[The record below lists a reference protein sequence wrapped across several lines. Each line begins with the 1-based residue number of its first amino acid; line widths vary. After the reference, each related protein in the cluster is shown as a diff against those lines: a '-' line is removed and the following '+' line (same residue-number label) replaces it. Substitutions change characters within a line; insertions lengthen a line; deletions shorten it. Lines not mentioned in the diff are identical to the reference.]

1 MKRYFTFS
9 NYLAFLSLTVS
20 TLVPVTV
27 SAAPV
32 SLASAPLA
40 QSSSSSV
47 QPNIMFVLDNSGSM
61 SWTYLPDITDNFRGG
76 YGYQSNQCNGVYYN
90 PNTTYAPPLKSDS
103 TPYANAVF
111 NDAYDDGFDTTTTKR
126 DLNSAFIAN
135 RFVDAAANT
144 SYVSFGSY
152 LKTGTNP
159 YGGSNSLGPYGAVYY
174 DYSGTVTDKDYAN
187 TGSAFYT
194 ECNVAVGA
202 ATTKFAKR
210 KLATDEKTTITV
222 TGSTNTAKVDSI
234 LVGTVELMYA
244 ASAATSPSAANDATV
259 ASNIKTQINNKTSIT
274 GFSATVS
281 GNVIT
286 VTGPATAA
294 NQTPA
299 FHLSAGSATLT
310 TDVFPETAAAKLT
323 NFANWYSYYR
333 TRMQTMKSSAGR
345 AFSNL
350 DNSYRVGLMKINS
363 STTPVQE
370 LGTFESTH
378 RSTWYSS
385 FYAVQPNGGTP
396 LREALSNVGQYY
408 AGRLSGTTDP
418 AQYSCQQNFTILS
431 TDGYWNGNDGSQ
443 LDGSAIG
450 NQDGTASRSSGMY
463 DGSVQFTKV
472 TKKYLRHSYSAS
484 ATSCSGSKKRG
495 VDTPQTQT
503 CSITT
508 TGGVAGAETC
518 TAWANGTAVYM
529 PGFSSSTSTC
539 ATTVSLPTPNPTA
552 RVETTSAT
560 TSGIVAGTGS
570 SDSLSD
576 VAMYYYNTDLRTTT
590 LGNCTSTSGNTLCAD
605 PDASGVDI
613 YDNVY
618 TGGRDNNTKQHM
630 TTFTLGLGAD
640 GFMKYSAN
648 YLKGGSADYN
658 AIITVTTAHPA
669 ASPSVCSWQADGTTC
684 NWPTPGGGGPENI
697 DDLWHAAVNGR
708 GTYFSARDPSSLT
721 SGIASAL
728 AGIESQK
735 GAAAA
740 AATSS
745 LNPVAGNNAVYIA
758 SYNTGLWTGNL
769 ESRSI
774 DVATGDISSSADWC
788 IETIGSCIGTL
799 SSKVT
804 TSSDTRTIKT
814 ANSTGTGLINFD
826 ASYALANPSY
836 FNTSRISTLSQW
848 SSLTS
853 AQQSAA
859 VGPTVGVVSTGA
871 NLINYLRGQSNYD
884 DSPANAGTVA
894 GIPFDNR
901 VFRKRDA
908 ILGDT
913 LESEPTY
920 SGAPVFSYAYPGYS
934 ELVGDTTRPAGGY
947 KKVQASRAGMV
958 YIAANDGMLHAFSA
972 SAGEEKWAYVPSM
985 VIPDMWRLAD
995 KNYTA
1000 LHHNYINGS
1009 PIISD
1014 VCTANCASVANAVWK
1029 TILVGGLN
1037 AGGRG
1042 YYALDITNP
1051 LSPTLL
1057 WEITTTSGIGIIK
1070 DDDIGY
1076 SYGQPIIT
1084 RKKNTDGTYTWVVIV
1099 SSGYNNTSPGD
1110 GKGHLYMLDAQN
1122 GTILSKVL
1130 ASATVGSTII
1140 NGDGLAKIQ
1149 GLNAEPAGNLIS
1161 YVYGGDLLGNV
1172 WRFDVNDPATAETV
1186 GSTATTGK
1194 AVLLAILKDPSGN
1207 TQPITVTPILG
1218 KSNGETM
1225 VFVGTGQYLGAPDL
1239 STTQIQTQYAIKDRF
1254 NTVGTLNNPAG
1265 SPRNTATLRRSTL
1278 SLVSGTTDRITALT
1292 GASADKGWY
1301 ADFDIS
1307 SETGERV
1314 NVDGKLIQ
1322 GILIIPS
1329 TVPSNTACSPGGHGW
1344 LNYFDYET
1352 GGAVGTSVVSH
1363 RYDATIAGI
1372 FDYYINGELKV
1383 KVVESNGTL
1392 GEGNPPPTGAASD
1405 FQGVRTLWRELIQ
1418 P

>member
-1 MKRYFTFS
+1 MKLYFTTP
-9 NYLAFLSLTVS
+9 NYLLFLSLVVGAVS
-20 TLVPVTV
+20 PVTA
-27 SAAPV
+27 SAATV

-90 PNTTYAPPLKSDS
+90 PNTTYAAPLKADS
-103 TPYANAVF
+103 TPYADAVF
-111 NDAYDDGFDTTTTKR
+111 NDAYDDGFDTSTTKR

-144 SYVSFGSY
+144 NYISFGSY

-187 TGSAFYT
+187 TASAFYA
-194 ECNVAVGA
+194 ECNVAIGA

-210 KLATDEKTTITV
+210 KLATAEQTTIVV
-222 TGSTNTAKVDSI
+222 TSTTTTAKVNSI
-234 LVGTVELMYA
+234 LVGGVQLMAA
-244 ASAATSPSAANDATV
+244 ASAVGANDSAVAT
-259 ASNIKTQINNKTSIT
+259 NIKTQINNRTLLS

-286 VTGPATAA
+286 ITGPVSAA

-299 FHLSAGSATLT
+299 MTLSAGSATLT

-345 AFSNL
+345 AFSSL
-350 DNSYRVGLMKINS
+350 DNSYRVGLMKINP
-363 STTPVQE
+363 STTPVRE
-370 LGTFESTH
+370 LSTFENTS
-378 RSTWYSS
+378 RSNWYSS
-385 FYAVQPNGGTP
+385 FYAIQPNGGTP

-408 AGRLSGTTDP
+408 AGQLSGTTDP

-472 TKKYLRHSYSAS
+472 TKAYIRHIYTFPGGGSCGTGNKRLR
-484 ATSCSGSKKRG
+484 
-495 VDTPQTQT
+495 DTPQTQT
-503 CSITT
+503 CSTTT
-508 TGGVAGAETC
+508 TGGVAVGPTC
-518 TAWANGTAVYM
+518 SAWASGTAVNTCVTSASSL
-529 PGFSSSTSTC
+529 PSPSTTAAVETSSTPS
-539 ATTVSLPTPNPTA
+539 
-552 RVETTSAT
+552 
-560 TSGIVAGTGS
+560 SGTVAGTGS

-576 VAMYYYNTDLRTTT
+576 VAMYYYNTDLRTTA
-590 LGNCTSTSGNTLCAD
+590 LGNCTSAGGNTLCAA
-605 PDASGVDI
+605 PDASGVDV

-618 TGGRDNNTKQHM
+618 TGGKDNNTKQHM

-648 YLKGGSADYN
+648 YLKGDSADFN
-658 AIITVTTAHPA
+658 AITTVTTAHPA
-669 ASPSVCSWQADGTTC
+669 ATPSVCSWQADGTTC
-684 NWPTPGGGGPENI
+684 NWPIPGGGGAENI

-708 GTYFSARDPSSLT
+708 GTYFSAKDPTSLT

-728 AGIESQK
+728 AGIQSRK

-758 SYNTGLWTGNL
+758 SYNTGAWTGNL

-774 DVATGDISSSADWC
+774 DVVTGDISASADWC

-804 TSSDTRTIKT
+804 TSSDTRVIKT
-814 ANSTGTGLINFD
+814 ANSAGTGLINFD

-836 FNTSRISTLSQW
+836 FNTARISTLSQW

-859 VGPTVGVVSTGA
+859 VGPTVATVSTGA

-901 VFRKRDA
+901 VFRKREA

-934 ELVGDTTRPAGGY
+934 ELVGDTTRPVGGY

-985 VIPDMWRLAD
+985 IIPDMWRLAD
-995 KNYTA
+995 KNYSA

-1051 LSPTLL
+1051 LVPTLL
-1057 WEITTTSGIGIIK
+1057 WEVTTTSGIGKIK

-1076 SYGQPIIT
+1076 SYGQPVIT
-1084 RKKNTDGTYTWVVIV
+1084 RKKNTDGTFTWVVIV

-1122 GTILSKVL
+1122 GTILSKIL
-1130 ASATVGSTII
+1130 AHDSVVGD
-1140 NGDGLAKIQ
+1140 GEGLAKIQ

-1172 WRFDVNDPATAETV
+1172 WRFDVSDAATAETV
-1186 GSTATTGK
+1186 GSTVTTGK
-1194 AVLLAILKDPSGN
+1194 AGLLAVLKDPSGS

-1278 SLVSGTTDRITALT
+1278 SLVSGTPDRITALT
-1292 GASADKGWY
+1292 GTSADKGWY

-1329 TVPSNTACSPGGHGW
+1329 TVPSATACSPGGHGW

-1352 GGAVGTSVVSH
+1352 GGAVATSPVSH

-1372 FDYYINGELKV
+1372 FDYYINGKLEV
-1383 KVVESNGTL
+1383 KVVQSDGNL
-1392 GEGNPPPTGAASD
+1392 GDGDPPPTGAASD